1 MNICIF
7 SPHFGGGY
15 GVGYSAQK
23 EVDCLVKKNH
33 KIWVIHRENNIA
45 NYKINGVKYFYIP
58 YNKIPILGILKLKRD
73 LDRLVKKIS
82 SEGINLF
89 YVNSLEFGLVKKE
102 LIEKYPVV
110 YFARSTI
117 KGINKNKRKDCWL
130 DSIKK
135 FFLNPFLIYLE
146 KRCLRISSHILVKS
160 TIMKK
165 EIEALYG
172 VNNFSIS
179 VVSGG
184 IDAKDFPQMNEV
196 EKNKFKKT
204 LNLNQKEKLILFI
217 GRISPIKGIYYLIEG
232 FSNVVNKFEDV
243 KLLIAGNSMMGG
255 YERFIKRMVKN
266 LKLDNRV
273 VFLGYIPQEDVYK
286 YINISDVVVLP
297 STYEPFGMTHIQ
309 VALLGKPLITTK
321 SVGALEFIENYNL
334 LKLIEPFSS
343 QEIERALI
351 DLIEN
356 NNLKN
361 NRFPLDLKYLSWE
374 SMTSKL
380 DLIFKHV
387 AATNSTDK
395 TI

>member
-1 MNICIF
+1 
-7 SPHFGGGY
+7 
-15 GVGYSAQK
+15 
-23 EVDCLVKKNH
+23 
-33 KIWVIHRENNIA
+33 
-45 NYKINGVKYFYIP
+45 
-58 YNKIPILGILKLKRD
+58 
-73 LDRLVKKIS
+73 
-82 SEGINLF
+82 
-89 YVNSLEFGLVKKE
+89 
-102 LIEKYPVV
+102 
-110 YFARSTI
+110 
-117 KGINKNKRKDCWL
+117 
-130 DSIKK
+130 
-135 FFLNPFLIYLE
+135 
-146 KRCLRISSHILVKS
+146 
-160 TIMKK
+160 MKK

-232 FSNVVNKFEDV
+232 FSNIVNKFEDV

-255 YERFIKRMVKN
+255 YEGFIKRMVKN

-380 DLIFKHV
+380 DLIFKRV
-387 AATNSTDK
+387 AATNSADK